1 DLARDGQPVVDEHRH
16 GTPHLGARA
25 ACGLGDSAGPAAE
38 LLVFALLVPELD
50 HADTTAHRFVHDAG
64 HRVAAAAQAR
74 VGDQIEAPVGAHGVA
89 SRSSTEAAISSGVSV
104 YNASSHATENSPGP
118 AETFPA
124 EVPAAPTWACAATTA
139 SWSSIPVARAAP
151 RAAAVSAPRA
161 HPVPITFC
169 SRGCPEVIQVAWVV
183 PPELVTTTSCGPVT
197 ATTPAVRSASTSAG
211 ASASAVLSVES
222 TPRPPSPAP
231 ASATVSDGLARIAAG
246 SCSSHRVAN
255 PVRSV
260 SPPTAT
266 GSSTHGVP
274 FSLAEAMAVCMP
286 STCSEVGFPTLTST
300 PEAIAANSPASSG
313 WSTIAGAAPAASN
326 T

>member
-104 YNASSHATENSPGP
+104 YNASSHATENSLGP

-151 RAAAVSAPRA
+151 RKAAGSAPR
-161 HPVPITFC
+161 PRPGPITLR
-169 SRGCPEVIQVAWVV
+169 SRACPEGSQPAWSVPQAQVTRRTRRAV
-183 PPELVTTTSCGPVT
+183 P
-197 ATTPAVRSASTSAG
+197 ATTPA
-211 ASASAVLSVES
+211 
-222 TPRPPSPAP
+222 PRP
-231 ASATVSDGLARIAAG
+231 
-246 SCSSHRVAN
+246 
-255 PVRSV
+255 RSL
-260 SPPTAT
+260 S
-266 GSSTHGVP
+266 
-274 FSLAEAMAVCMP
+274 
-286 STCSEVGFPTLTST
+286 
-300 PEAIAANSPASSG
+300 
-313 WSTIAGAAPAASN
+313 
-326 T
+326 